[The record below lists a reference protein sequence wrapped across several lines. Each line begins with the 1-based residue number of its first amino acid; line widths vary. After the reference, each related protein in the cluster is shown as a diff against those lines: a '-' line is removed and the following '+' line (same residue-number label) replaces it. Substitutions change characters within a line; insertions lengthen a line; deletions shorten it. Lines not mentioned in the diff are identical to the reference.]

1 MSLSELLQR
10 IALELLRAA
19 SRERVIA
26 LEVLH
31 RHEERVRWYVYMC
44 DADPENGKFE

>member
-1 MSLSELLQR
+1 MNLSELLQR
-10 IALELLRAA
+10 IALELLRVA

-26 LEVLH
+26 LEVLR
-31 RHEERVRWYVYMC
+31 RHEECVRRYVYMC